1 MKRNGRKLQSKY
13 LLVILTIVCIS
24 LISLTLTSTISVD
37 PVRNAVGFLIVP
49 LQSGLNK
56 AGRWLSDK
64 QSTQRTAEE
73 LAAESRNRG
82 VRDECRNN
90 DLVRRSRH

>member
-73 LAAESRNRG
+73 LAERLKKDAEK
-82 VRDECRNN
+82 C
-90 DLVRRSRH
+90 